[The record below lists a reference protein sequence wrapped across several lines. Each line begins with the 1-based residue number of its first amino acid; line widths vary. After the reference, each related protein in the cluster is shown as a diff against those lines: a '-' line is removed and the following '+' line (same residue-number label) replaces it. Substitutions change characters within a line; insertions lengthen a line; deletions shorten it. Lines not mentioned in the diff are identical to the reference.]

1 MDRDSHTA
9 GGYVKP
15 GNPWVSVGTLSVRSA
30 TVGHMEILIAVVLGM
45 LIGAVIAWLVAR
57 VLFAGRSAALSTE
70 RELLRERVVDLEAA
84 VSDDAQTAT
93 MLAPLRDA
101 LVRVERQVGTLER
114 DRVEQFS
121 QVSMRL
127 ADVTTSTQALR
138 SQTASLVGSLNAST
152 IRGNWGEVQL
162 RRVLEHSGMLARCDF
177 EEQVSAVSDHNHGVR
192 PDVVVRL
199 PGNKCLVVDAKVP
212 MTAFLGAQADGI
224 DSAERSRLLAT
235 HATSLRGHVDS
246 LATKTY
252 WSAFIN
258 TPEMVVCF
266 IPGDAILAAA
276 LAADPTLFEY
286 AQARRVVLASP
297 GTLFALLRTVAF
309 TWQQDALTAN
319 AQQLLKL
326 GSELY
331 SRLGTLGSHAA
342 KMGTS
347 LQKSVESYNA
357 LVGTLES
364 RVMVTAR
371 KMHEL
376 DLAEKPLPETKPVET
391 APRPLTAAELIIAL
405 DSKILDAGVARP
417 ELDLGQVRELGPGRD
432 RGAQHRSA

>member
-1 MDRDSHTA
+1 MDIIIAALA
-9 GGYVKP
+9 GAL
-15 GNPWVSVGTLSVRSA
+15 VG
-30 TVGHMEILIAVVLGM
+30 GVV
-45 LIGAVIAWLVAR
+45 AWLVSR
-57 VLFAGRSAALSTE
+57 VLFIGRSAALSME
-70 RELLRERVVDLEAA
+70 RDLMRERVIDLEAS

-121 QVSMRL
+121 QVSLQL
-127 ADVTTSTQALR
+127 ADVTTSTNALR

-162 RRVLEHSGMLARCDF
+162 RRVLEHAGMLARCDF
-177 EEQVSAVSDHNHGVR
+177 DEQVSALSSHERGVR
-192 PDVVVRL
+192 PDVVVHL
-199 PGNKCLVVDAKVP
+199 PGDKCLVVDAKAP
-212 MTAFLGAQADGI
+212 LTAFLGAQADGI
-224 DSAERSRLLAT
+224 DAAERSRLLAA

-246 LATKTY
+246 LATKAY
-252 WSAFIN
+252 WSAFTN

-276 LAADPTLFEY
+276 LASDPALFDY

-297 GTLFALLRTVAF
+297 GTLLALLRTVAF

-319 AQQLLKL
+319 AQLLLKL

-331 SRLGTLGSHAA
+331 SRLGTLGSHATR
-342 KMGTS
+342 MGSS

-357 LVGTLES
+357 LVGALES

-376 DLAEKPLPETKPVET
+376 GLAQTPLSQTGPVEAAT
-391 APRPLTAAELIIAL
+391 RPLTATELIAAL
-405 DSKILDAGVARP
+405 DSDVARP
-417 ELDLGQVRELGPGRD
+417 ELDLGQVRELEPRASGRHT
-432 RGAQHRSA
+432 A

>member
-1 MDRDSHTA
+1 
-9 GGYVKP
+9 
-15 GNPWVSVGTLSVRSA
+15 
-30 TVGHMEILIAVVLGM
+30 MEIMIAAVFGV
-45 LIGAVIAWLVAR
+45 LIGAVATWVVAR
-57 VLFAGRSAALSTE
+57 VLFEGRSAALSIE
-70 RELLRERVVDLEAA
+70 RDLMRERVIDLESA

-121 QVSMRL
+121 QVSHQL
-127 ADVTTSTQALR
+127 ADVTSSTNALR

-152 IRGNWGEVQL
+152 VRGNWGEVQL
-162 RRVLEHSGMLARCDF
+162 RRVLEHAGMLARCDF
-177 EEQVSAVSDHNHGVR
+177 EEQVSAVSSHERGVR

-199 PGNKCLVVDAKVP
+199 PGDKCLVVDAKAP
-212 MTAFLGAQADGI
+212 LTAFLGAQADGI
-224 DSAERSRLLAT
+224 EPAERSRLLAA

-246 LATKTY
+246 LATKAY
-252 WSAFIN
+252 WSAFTN

-276 LAADPTLFEY
+276 LAADPALFDY
-286 AQARRVVLASP
+286 AQARKVVLASP
-297 GTLFALLRTVAF
+297 GTLLALLRTVAF

-319 AQQLLKL
+319 AQLLLKL

-331 SRLGTLGSHAA
+331 SRLGTLGSHATR
-342 KMGTS
+342 MGAS

-357 LVGTLES
+357 LVGALES

-376 DLAEKPLPETKPVET
+376 GLAQAELPETDPIEN
-391 APRPLTAAELIIAL
+391 APRPLTATELIAAL
-405 DSKILDAGVARP
+405 DADVARP
-417 ELDLGQVRELGPGRD
+417 ELSLGEVHELESRASGRHT
-432 RGAQHRSA
+432 A

>member
-1 MDRDSHTA
+1 
-9 GGYVKP
+9 
-15 GNPWVSVGTLSVRSA
+15 
-30 TVGHMEILIAVVLGM
+30 MEIIIAAVVGV
-45 LIGAVIAWLVAR
+45 LIGVLVAWLVAR

-70 RELLRERVVDLEAA
+70 RDLLRERVFNLEAA
-84 VSDDAQTAT
+84 ISDDAQTAT

-121 QVSMRL
+121 QVSVQL
-127 ADVTTSTQALR
+127 ADVTTSTNALR

-152 IRGNWGEVQL
+152 VRGNWGEVQL
-162 RRVLEHSGMLARCDF
+162 RRVLEHAGMLARCDF
-177 EEQVSAVSDHNHGVR
+177 EEQVSAVSSHERGVR

-199 PGNKCLVVDAKVP
+199 PGDKCLVVDAKAP
-212 MTAFLGAQADGI
+212 LTAFLSAQADGI
-224 DSAERSRLLAT
+224 ESAERARLLAA

-246 LATKTY
+246 LATKAY
-252 WSAFIN
+252 WSAFTN

-276 LAADPTLFEY
+276 LAADPALFDY

-297 GTLFALLRTVAF
+297 GTLLALLRTVAF

-319 AQQLLKL
+319 AQLLLKL
-326 GSELY
+326 GSDLY
-331 SRLGTLGSHAA
+331 SRLGTLGTHATR
-342 KMGTS
+342 MGAS

-357 LVGTLES
+357 LVGALES

-371 KMHEL
+371 KMH
-376 DLAEKPLPETKPVET
+376 DLGLAQTSLPEAGPVEV
-391 APRPLTAAELIIAL
+391 APRPLTATELIAAL
-405 DSKILDAGVARP
+405 DSDVSRP
-417 ELDLGQVRELGPGRD
+417 ELDLSQVRELGARVSE
-432 RGAQHRSA
+432 RHTA

>member
-1 MDRDSHTA
+1 MDT
-9 GGYVKP
+9 
-15 GNPWVSVGTLSVRSA
+15 
-30 TVGHMEILIAVVLGM
+30 LIAAVVGVLV
-45 LIGAVIAWLVAR
+45 GAALAWLVAR

-70 RELLRERVVDLEAA
+70 RDLMRERVLGLEAA
-84 VSDDAQTAT
+84 ITDDAQTAS

-121 QVSMRL
+121 QVSVQL
-127 ADVTTSTQALR
+127 ADVTTSTNALR

-152 IRGNWGEVQL
+152 VRGNWGEVQL
-162 RRVLEHSGMLARCDF
+162 RRVLEHAGMLARCDF
-177 EEQVSAVSDHNHGVR
+177 EEQVSAVSSHERGVR

-199 PGNKCLVVDAKVP
+199 PGDKCLVVDAKAP
-212 MTAFLGAQADGI
+212 LTAFLSAQADGI
-224 DSAERSRLLAT
+224 ESAERARLLAA

-246 LATKTY
+246 LATKAY
-252 WSAFIN
+252 WSAFTN

-276 LAADPTLFEY
+276 LAADPALFDY

-297 GTLFALLRTVAF
+297 GTLLALLRTVAF

-319 AQQLLKL
+319 AQLLLKL
-326 GSELY
+326 GSDLY
-331 SRLGTLGSHAA
+331 SRLGTLGTHAS
-342 KMGTS
+342 KMGAS

-357 LVGTLES
+357 LVGALES

-376 DLAEKPLPETKPVET
+376 GLAQATLPETGPVET
-391 APRPLTAAELIIAL
+391 APRPLTATELITAL
-405 DSKILDAGVARP
+405 DSEVLSDVARP
-417 ELDLGQVRELGPGRD
+417 ELNLTQVHELGERTSGRHT
-432 RGAQHRSA
+432 A

>member
-1 MDRDSHTA
+1 MVCRRVPV
-9 GGYVKP
+9 GGFCH
-15 GNPWVSVGTLSVRSA
+15 GGD
-30 TVGHMEILIAVVLGM
+30 MEIMITAVFGV
-45 LIGAVIAWLVAR
+45 LIGAVATWLVAR
-57 VLFAGRSAALSTE
+57 VLFEGRSAALSTE
-70 RELLRERVVDLEAA
+70 RDLMRERVIDLESAI
-84 VSDDAQTAT
+84 SDDAQTAT

-121 QVSMRL
+121 QVSNQL
-127 ADVTTSTQALR
+127 ADVTSSTNALR

-152 IRGNWGEVQL
+152 VRGNWGEVQL
-162 RRVLEHSGMLARCDF
+162 RRVLEHAGMLARCDF
-177 EEQVSAVSDHNHGVR
+177 EEQVSAVSSHERGVR

-199 PGNKCLVVDAKVP
+199 PGDKCLVVDAKAP
-212 MTAFLGAQADGI
+212 LTAFLGAQADGI
-224 DSAERSRLLAT
+224 EPAERSRLLAA

-246 LATKTY
+246 LATKAY
-252 WSAFIN
+252 WSAFTN

-276 LAADPTLFEY
+276 LGADPALFDY
-286 AQARRVVLASP
+286 AQARKVVLASP
-297 GTLFALLRTVAF
+297 GTLLALLRTVAF

-319 AQQLLKL
+319 AQLLLKL

-331 SRLGTLGSHAA
+331 SRLGTLGSHATR
-342 KMGTS
+342 MGAS

-357 LVGTLES
+357 LVGALES

-376 DLAEKPLPETKPVET
+376 GLAQAELPETDPIEN
-391 APRPLTAAELIIAL
+391 APRPLTATELIAAL
-405 DSKILDAGVARP
+405 DADVARP
-417 ELDLGQVRELGPGRD
+417 ELSLGEVHELESRASGRHT
-432 RGAQHRSA
+432 A

>member
-1 MDRDSHTA
+1 
-9 GGYVKP
+9 
-15 GNPWVSVGTLSVRSA
+15 
-30 TVGHMEILIAVVLGM
+30 MEIMIASLVGM
-45 LIGAVIAWLVAR
+45 LIGAVVAWLVAR
-57 VLFAGRSAALSTE
+57 VLFTGRSAALSTE
-70 RELLRERVVDLEAA
+70 RDLIRERVIDLETAI
-84 VSDDAQTAT
+84 SDDAQTAT

-114 DRVEQFS
+114 DRVEQYS
-121 QVSMRL
+121 QVSVQL
-127 ADVTTSTQALR
+127 ADVTTSTNALR

-162 RRVLEHSGMLARCDF
+162 RRVLEHAGMLARCDF
-177 EEQVSAVSDHNHGVR
+177 EEQVSAVSSHERGVR

-199 PGNKCLVVDAKVP
+199 PGDKCLVIDAKAP
-212 MTAFLGAQADGI
+212 LTAFLSAQADGI
-224 DSAERSRLLAT
+224 EPAERSRLLAA

-246 LATKTY
+246 LATKEY
-252 WSAFIN
+252 WSAFTN

-276 LAADPTLFEY
+276 LAADPALFEY
-286 AQARRVVLASP
+286 AQTRRVVLASP
-297 GTLFALLRTVAF
+297 GTLLALLRTVAF

-319 AQQLLKL
+319 AKLLLKL

-331 SRLGTLGSHAA
+331 SRLGTLGSHATR
-342 KMGTS
+342 MGAS

-357 LVGTLES
+357 LVGALES

-376 DLAEKPLPETKPVET
+376 GLAETPLPETGPVGT
-391 APRPLTAAELIIAL
+391 ATRPLTATELIAAL
-405 DSKILDAGVARP
+405 DPEVARP
-417 ELDLGQVRELGPGRD
+417 ELDLGQVRELEPRTTE
-432 RGAQHRSA
+432 RHTA

>member
-1 MDRDSHTA
+1 
-9 GGYVKP
+9 
-15 GNPWVSVGTLSVRSA
+15 
-30 TVGHMEILIAVVLGM
+30 MEIMITAVVGV
-45 LIGAVIAWLVAR
+45 LIGALASWFVAR
-57 VLFAGRSAALSTE
+57 VLFEGRSAALSTE
-70 RELLRERVVDLEAA
+70 RDLMRERVIDLESAM
-84 VSDDAQTAT
+84 SDDAQTAT

-121 QVSMRL
+121 QVSVQL
-127 ADVTTSTQALR
+127 ADVTSSTNALR

-162 RRVLEHSGMLARCDF
+162 RRVLEHAGMLARCDF
-177 EEQVSAVSDHNHGVR
+177 EEQVSAVSSHERGVR

-199 PGNKCLVVDAKVP
+199 PGDKCLVVDAKAP
-212 MTAFLGAQADGI
+212 LTAFLSAQADGI
-224 DSAERSRLLAT
+224 ESAERSRLLGA

-246 LATKTY
+246 LATKAY
-252 WSAFIN
+252 WSAFTN

-276 LAADPTLFEY
+276 LAADPALFDY

-297 GTLFALLRTVAF
+297 GTLLALLRTVAF

-319 AQQLLKL
+319 AQLLLKL

-331 SRLGTLGSHAA
+331 SRLGTLGSHATR
-342 KMGTS
+342 MGAS

-357 LVGTLES
+357 LVGALES

-371 KMHEL
+371 KMH
-376 DLAEKPLPETKPVET
+376 DLGLAQAELPETGPIEN
-391 APRPLTAAELIIAL
+391 APRPLTATELIAAL
-405 DSKILDAGVARP
+405 DSDVARP
-417 ELDLGQVRELGPGRD
+417 ELDLGTVHALESKATERNT
-432 RGAQHRSA
+432 A

>member
-1 MDRDSHTA
+1 M
-9 GGYVKP
+9 
-15 GNPWVSVGTLSVRSA
+15 
-30 TVGHMEILIAVVLGM
+30 IAAVFGV
-45 LIGAVIAWLVAR
+45 LIGAVATWVVAR
-57 VLFAGRSAALSTE
+57 VLFEGRSAALSIE
-70 RELLRERVVDLEAA
+70 RDLMRERVIDLESA

-121 QVSMRL
+121 QVSHQL
-127 ADVTTSTQALR
+127 ADVTSSTNALR

-152 IRGNWGEVQL
+152 VRGNWGEVQL
-162 RRVLEHSGMLARCDF
+162 RRVLEHAGMLARCDF
-177 EEQVSAVSDHNHGVR
+177 EEQVSAVSSHERGVR

-199 PGNKCLVVDAKVP
+199 PGDKCLVVDAKAP
-212 MTAFLGAQADGI
+212 LTAFLGAQADGI
-224 DSAERSRLLAT
+224 EPAERSRLLAA

-246 LATKTY
+246 LATKAY
-252 WSAFIN
+252 WSAFTN

-276 LAADPTLFEY
+276 LAADPALFDY
-286 AQARRVVLASP
+286 AQARKVVLASP
-297 GTLFALLRTVAF
+297 GTLLALLRTVAF

-319 AQQLLKL
+319 AQLLLKL

-331 SRLGTLGSHAA
+331 SRLGTLGSHATR
-342 KMGTS
+342 MGAS

-357 LVGTLES
+357 LVGALES

-376 DLAEKPLPETKPVET
+376 GLAQAELPETDPIEN
-391 APRPLTAAELIIAL
+391 APRPLTATELIAAL
-405 DSKILDAGVARP
+405 DADVARP
-417 ELDLGQVRELGPGRD
+417 ELHLGDVHELEST
-432 RGAQHRSA
+432 ASARHTA

>member
-1 MDRDSHTA
+1 MPPRTSSA
-9 GGYVKP
+9 
-15 GNPWVSVGTLSVRSA
+15 LVRR
-30 TVGHMEILIAVVLGM
+30 VEKVAV
-45 LIGAVIAWLVAR
+45 GAVCHGRDMDIMIAALVGVLVGAVLTWLVAR
-57 VLFAGRSAALSTE
+57 VLFEGRSAALSTE
-70 RELLRERVVDLEAA
+70 RDLMRERVIDLEAT

-121 QVSMRL
+121 QVSVQL
-127 ADVTTSTQALR
+127 ADVTTSTNALR

-152 IRGNWGEVQL
+152 VRGNWGEVQL
-162 RRVLEHSGMLARCDF
+162 RRVLEHAGMLARCDF
-177 EEQVSAVSDHNHGVR
+177 EEQVSAVSSHERGVR

-199 PGNKCLVVDAKVP
+199 PGDKCLVIDAKAP
-212 MTAFLGAQADGI
+212 LTAFLGAQADGI
-224 DSAERSRLLAT
+224 ESAERARLLAA

-246 LATKTY
+246 LATKAY
-252 WSAFIN
+252 WSAFTN

-276 LAADPTLFEY
+276 LAADPALFDY

-297 GTLFALLRTVAF
+297 GTLLALLRTVAF

-319 AQQLLKL
+319 AQLLLKL
-326 GSELY
+326 GSDLY
-331 SRLGTLGSHAA
+331 SRLGTLGTHATR
-342 KMGTS
+342 MGAS

-357 LVGTLES
+357 LVGALES

-376 DLAEKPLPETKPVET
+376 GLAQTTLPETAPVEI
-391 APRPLTAAELIIAL
+391 APRPLTATELIAAL
-405 DSKILDAGVARP
+405 DSEVLSDVARP
-417 ELDLGQVRELGPGRD
+417 ELNLSQLDELGART
-432 RGAQHRSA
+432 SARHTA

>member
-1 MDRDSHTA
+1 MDT
-9 GGYVKP
+9 
-15 GNPWVSVGTLSVRSA
+15 
-30 TVGHMEILIAVVLGM
+30 LIAAVVGVLV
-45 LIGAVIAWLVAR
+45 GAALAWLVAR

-70 RELLRERVVDLEAA
+70 RDLMRERVIDLEAA
-84 VSDDAQTAT
+84 LTDDAQTAG

-121 QVSMRL
+121 QVSVQL
-127 ADVTTSTQALR
+127 ADVTTSTNALR

-152 IRGNWGEVQL
+152 VRGNWGEVQL
-162 RRVLEHSGMLARCDF
+162 RRVLEHAGMLARCDF
-177 EEQVSAVSDHNHGVR
+177 EEQVSAVSSHERGVR

-199 PGNKCLVVDAKVP
+199 PGDKCLVVDAKAP
-212 MTAFLGAQADGI
+212 LTAFLSAQADGI
-224 DSAERSRLLAT
+224 EPAERARLLAA

-246 LATKTY
+246 LATKAY
-252 WSAFIN
+252 WSAFTN

-276 LAADPTLFEY
+276 LAADPALFDY

-297 GTLFALLRTVAF
+297 GTLLALLRTVAF

-319 AQQLLKL
+319 AQLLLKL
-326 GSELY
+326 GSDLY
-331 SRLGTLGSHAA
+331 SRLGTLGTHATR
-342 KMGTS
+342 MGAS

-357 LVGTLES
+357 LVGALES

-376 DLAEKPLPETKPVET
+376 GLAQATLPETGPVET
-391 APRPLTAAELIIAL
+391 APRPLTATELITAL
-405 DSKILDAGVARP
+405 DSEVLSDVARP
-417 ELDLGQVRELGPGRD
+417 ELNLTQVHELGARTSGRHT
-432 RGAQHRSA
+432 A

>member
-1 MDRDSHTA
+1 
-9 GGYVKP
+9 
-15 GNPWVSVGTLSVRSA
+15 
-30 TVGHMEILIAVVLGM
+30 MEILIAAVVGL
-45 LIGAVIAWLVAR
+45 LIGAVVAWLVAG
-57 VLFAGRSAALSTE
+57 VLFAGRSAALTTE
-70 RELLRERVVDLEAA
+70 RDLVRERVIDLEAA
-84 VSDDAQTAT
+84 ISDDAQTAT
-93 MLAPLRDA
+93 LLAPLRDA

-121 QVSMRL
+121 QVRVQL
-127 ADVTTSTQALR
+127 ADVATTTSALR

-162 RRVLEHSGMLARCDF
+162 RRVLEHAGMLARCDF
-177 EEQVSAVSDHNHGVR
+177 EEQVIAVSTHERGVR

-199 PGNKCLVVDAKVP
+199 PGEKCLVVDAKAP
-212 MTAFLGAQADGI
+212 LTAFLGAQADGI
-224 DSAERSRLLAT
+224 DPAERSRLLAA

-246 LATKTY
+246 LATKAY
-252 WSAFIN
+252 WSAFTN

-276 LAADPTLFEY
+276 LAADPALFDY

-297 GTLFALLRTVAF
+297 GTLLALLRTVAF

-319 AQQLLKL
+319 AQLLLTL

-331 SRLGTLGSHAA
+331 SRLGTLGSHATR
-342 KMGTS
+342 MGAS

-357 LVGTLES
+357 LVGALES

-371 KMHEL
+371 KMHEIG
-376 DLAEKPLPETKPVET
+376 LAQTPLPETGPVET
-391 APRPLTAAELIIAL
+391 APRPLTATELIAAL
-405 DSKILDAGVARP
+405 DQDVARP
-417 ELDLGQVRELGPGRD
+417 ELDLSQVRELGSPSSKR
-432 RGAQHRSA
+432 HSA

>member
-1 MDRDSHTA
+1 MDI
-9 GGYVKP
+9 
-15 GNPWVSVGTLSVRSA
+15 
-30 TVGHMEILIAVVLGM
+30 MIAAVLGV
-45 LIGAVIAWLVAR
+45 LVGAALAWLVAR
-57 VLFAGRSAALSTE
+57 VLFVGRSAALSTE
-70 RELLRERVVDLEAA
+70 RDLMRERVIDLEAA
-84 VSDDAQTAT
+84 ISGDAQTAT

-121 QVSMRL
+121 QVSVQL
-127 ADVTTSTQALR
+127 ADVTTSTNALR

-162 RRVLEHSGMLARCDF
+162 RRVLEHAGMLARCDF
-177 EEQVSAVSDHNHGVR
+177 EEQVSAVSSHDRGVR

-199 PGNKCLVVDAKVP
+199 PGDKCLVVDAKAP
-212 MTAFLGAQADGI
+212 LTAFLSAQADGI
-224 DSAERSRLLAT
+224 ESAERSRLLAA

-246 LATKTY
+246 LATKAY
-252 WSAFIN
+252 WSAFTN

-276 LAADPTLFEY
+276 LAADPALFDY

-297 GTLFALLRTVAF
+297 GTLLALLRTVAF

-319 AQQLLKL
+319 AQLLLKL

-331 SRLGTLGSHAA
+331 SRLGTLGSHATR
-342 KMGTS
+342 MGAS

-357 LVGTLES
+357 LVGALES

-371 KMHEL
+371 KMH
-376 DLAEKPLPETKPVET
+376 DLGLAQTSLPEAGPVEV
-391 APRPLTAAELIIAL
+391 APRPLTATELIAAL
-405 DSKILDAGVARP
+405 DSDVSRP
-417 ELDLGQVRELGPGRD
+417 ELDLSQVRELGARASE
-432 RGAQHRSA
+432 RHTA

>member
-1 MDRDSHTA
+1 
-9 GGYVKP
+9 
-15 GNPWVSVGTLSVRSA
+15 
-30 TVGHMEILIAVVLGM
+30 MEIMITAVVGV
-45 LIGAVIAWLVAR
+45 LIGALASWFVAR
-57 VLFAGRSAALSTE
+57 VLFEGRSAALSTE
-70 RELLRERVVDLEAA
+70 RDLMRERVIDLESAM
-84 VSDDAQTAT
+84 SDDAQTAT

-121 QVSMRL
+121 QVSVQL
-127 ADVTTSTQALR
+127 ADVTSSTNALR

-162 RRVLEHSGMLARCDF
+162 RRVLEHAGMLARCDF
-177 EEQVSAVSDHNHGVR
+177 EEQVSAVSSHERGVR

-199 PGNKCLVVDAKVP
+199 PGDKCLVVDAKAP
-212 MTAFLGAQADGI
+212 LTAFLSAQADGI
-224 DSAERSRLLAT
+224 ESAERSRLLAA

-246 LATKTY
+246 LATKAY
-252 WSAFIN
+252 WSAFTN

-276 LAADPTLFEY
+276 LAADPALFDY

-297 GTLFALLRTVAF
+297 GTLLALLRTVAF

-319 AQQLLKL
+319 AQLLLKL

-331 SRLGTLGSHAA
+331 SRLGTLGSHATR
-342 KMGTS
+342 MGAS

-357 LVGTLES
+357 LVGALES

-371 KMHEL
+371 KMH
-376 DLAEKPLPETKPVET
+376 DLGLAQAELPETGPIEN
-391 APRPLTAAELIIAL
+391 APRPLTATELIAAL
-405 DSKILDAGVARP
+405 DSDVARP
-417 ELDLGQVRELGPGRD
+417 ELDLGTVHALESKATERNT
-432 RGAQHRSA
+432 A